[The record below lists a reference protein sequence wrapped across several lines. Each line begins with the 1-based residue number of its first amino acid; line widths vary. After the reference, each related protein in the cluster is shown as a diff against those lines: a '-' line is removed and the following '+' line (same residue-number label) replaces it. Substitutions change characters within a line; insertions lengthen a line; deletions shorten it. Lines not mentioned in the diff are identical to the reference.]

1 MVQTKQLAATALVCA
16 ALAACAPGPAGGTA
30 ETGPSTMAVRASRSD
45 SATSTAT
52 TSASA
57 KVPAAEAAYR
67 IDFQLR
73 MERQLDSLDGDLTA
87 MESDVRR
94 GATEARIATVADLR
108 QVHRFLTASL
118 ARAPNTSA
126 DDWPRFAI
134 GFVTT
139 LRALRRG
146 LDEARVMDQFSETH
160 RTADS

>member
-1 MVQTKQLAATALVCA
+1 
-16 ALAACAPGPAGGTA
+16 
-30 ETGPSTMAVRASRSD
+30 MAVRASRSD
-45 SATSTAT
+45 STAT
-52 TSASA
+52 TVTASA
-57 KVPAAEAAYR
+57 TANVPAAEAAYR
-67 IDFQLR
+67 IEFQVR
-73 MERQLDSLDGDLTA
+73 MERQLDAIDGDLAA
-87 MESDVRR
+87 MESDLRR

-108 QVHRFLTASL
+108 RVHRFLSASL

-134 GFVTT
+134 GFVST